1 MSLFVDL
8 SNDRSRRAWRPT
20 TADRSLQKRIDRQ
33 YVSYTHNTCE
43 KTQYFQLEEHNLDFK
58 TMRQIRKDDATR
70 YRVLRWRDE
79 EEASPPAPPPAAEKK
94 RPLPKD
100 DSLFADFHFGMS
112 DDDDERIVIDDKGD
126 INELCDGSCKQ
137 SADCRKDHSCLGNH
151 CFKVRGCRR
160 GTPHR
165 AARSAFGQHQNGK
178 RHKTCSAGNAASR
191 AEQEPIRQANADKR
205 AEEASF
211 SGFNV
216 KTIAPQE
223 IAKAEA
229 AYERAL
235 ARFGHKYI
243 DVYVFG
249 ASTGSGKAFSLESE
263 AVSTI
268 FKATGT
274 NKPILRSSEWSSKG
288 KDMCLIPDDERF
300 SINDPGHVLLLA
312 DGNWRGDSGREL
324 AHRIEKE
331 LHIFGEQHA
340 AMAGGR
346 IEPLWRGHGKGVPP
360 GHRPVQGR
368 PPRH

>member
-1 MSLFVDL
+1 MQAECRLPQGPLWCKGSHCSKL
-8 SNDRSRRAWRPT
+8 RGRA
-20 TADRSLQKRIDRQ
+20 A
-33 YVSYTHNTCE
+33 
-43 KTQYFQLEEHNLDFK
+43 
-58 TMRQIRKDDATR
+58 
-70 YRVLRWRDE
+70 
-79 EEASPPAPPPAAEKK
+79 
-94 RPLPKD
+94 
-100 DSLFADFHFGMS
+100 
-112 DDDDERIVIDDKGD
+112 
-126 INELCDGSCKQ
+126 
-137 SADCRKDHSCLGNH
+137 
-151 CFKVRGCRR
+151 

-249 ASTGSGKAFSLESE
+249 ASTGSKGFSLEEE
-263 AVSTI
+263 AVRTI
-268 FKATGT
+268 FVANG
-274 NKPILRSSEWSSKG
+274 KPILRSSQWSPK
-288 KDMCLIPDDERF
+288 KPDMCVIPDDERF
-300 SINDPGHVLLLA
+300 SINDPDHVFLLA
-312 DGNWRGDSGREL
+312 DGNWRGDSGKEL
-324 AHRIEKE
+324 AHSIEKA

-340 AMAGGR
+340 AKAGGR
-346 IEPLWRGHGKGVPP
+346 ITPLWRAHGKGYP
-360 GHRPVQGR
+360 QGIGPYKVGLLVIER
-368 PPRH
+368 DAARRLPFGWKRSDGK